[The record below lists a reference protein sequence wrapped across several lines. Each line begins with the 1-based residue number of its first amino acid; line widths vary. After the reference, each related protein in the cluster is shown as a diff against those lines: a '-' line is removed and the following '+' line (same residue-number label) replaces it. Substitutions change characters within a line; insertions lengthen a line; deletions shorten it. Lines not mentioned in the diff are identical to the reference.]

1 MCSEIDNLHSM
12 CNNFSH
18 LPFKRG
24 SRVQLNQTL
33 SDSTK
38 NT

>member
-1 MCSEIDNLHSM
+1 MISEIDNLHSM
-12 CNNFSH
+12 CKNFSH

-24 SRVQLNQTL
+24 SRVQLNQML
-33 SDSTK
+33 SDSTE